1 MCYYMHVG
9 LVREVFTMSNSI
21 VPTRE
26 QLQDFIYYRH
36 KDAYGV
42 KGRHYDFD
50 AMSYAELDAEAC
62 RIDDAAHEQYKHER
76 RCDAEALV
84 EFRANIRKVRDICGC
99 DRKTAIRYM
108 IEQFAGEYDPS
119 YVCYS
124 LSLPYSMAKYI
135 EPVLA
140 ELNESANDDEFV
152 EAYDDVEVA

>member
-1 MCYYMHVG
+1 M
-9 LVREVFTMSNSI
+9 TTAI
-21 VPTRE
+21 IPTRE

-50 AMSYAELDAEAC
+50 AMSYEELNAEAI
-62 RIDDAAHEQYKHER
+62 RLDEAAVEQIAHER

-99 DRKTAIRYM
+99 NRKTAIRYM

-124 LSLPYSMAKYI
+124 LGLPYSMAKYI
-135 EPVLA
+135 EPVLT
-140 ELNESANDDEFV
+140 ELNKSADDNEFV
-152 EAYDDVEVA
+152 EAYDDVVVA